1 MTIAPPESS
10 GNTFPDRP
18 DQTSDSPPENSRR
31 FVLLDLSV
39 LEDYDLSSQAL
50 ALYAHLKKF
59 ADYETGRCWPRKE
72 TLAARLRMAQGRS
85 VDRYITE
92 LRECGLI
99 QDVRPRFRNPD
110 DNRDWVL
117 DEPDEVHTT
126 QTSNLYV
133 VNMEPASPQVRPEC
147 APTQGG
153 GAAQRSGGVRQN
165 ADEQEPSTN
174 NQRPTTNLNTSEE
187 LTSEELTSAE
197 KTSVGGAAPIEFSE
211 KLVERKHRNGE
222 GTPKAMPLHP
232 RWQPNNANRAVARKI
247 GVDLTFAV
255 EQFRDA
261 MRGEKRRC
269 WGSAF
274 TKFLKAMAEQKTV
287 QFGVSTDE
295 LINASVT
302 RSLEAAR
309 TRAQKPA
316 EAKPDCET
324 SGTPN
329 TRNGSVKAAEVCM
342 TTHRSTDIEGPFKLR
357 AAIWTLEDDG
367 YRGASVRDR
376 VRELFEGGVPTFD
389 IIKLVKREFA
399 PELENLTA

>member
-1 MTIAPPESS
+1 MTTAPPESS
-10 GNTFPDRP
+10 GSTFPDQS

-31 FVLLDLSV
+31 FVLIDLSV
-39 LEDYDLSSQAL
+39 LEDYDLSPQAL
-50 ALYAHLKKF
+50 TLYAHLKKF

-85 VDRYITE
+85 VDRYIAE

-133 VNMEPASPQVRPEC
+133 VNMEPTSPQVRPGC
-147 APTQGG
+147 APAQGE
-153 GAAQRSGGVRQN
+153 GAPQRSGGARQN
-165 ADEQEPSTN
+165 ADEQEPLTN
-174 NQRPTTNLNTSEE
+174 NHLPTTNLNTSEE
-187 LTSEELTSAE
+187 PTSAE
-197 KTSVGGAAPIEFSE
+197 KTSVGGAAPIDEFSE
-211 KLVERKHRNGE
+211 KLTERKHRNGE

-247 GVDLTFAV
+247 GVDLGFAV

-274 TKFLKAMAEQKTV
+274 TKFLKAMAEQKTLP
-287 QFGVSTDE
+287 FGVSTDE
-295 LINASVT
+295 LISASVT
-302 RSLEAAR
+302 RALEAAR
-309 TRAQKPA
+309 TPVQKPA
-316 EAKPDCET
+316 GTEPDRET
-324 SGTPN
+324 PGTPN
-329 TRNGSVKAAEVCM
+329 TRNGRDEAAETS
-342 TTHRSTDIEGPFKLR
+342 TTAHRSTDIDGPFKLKS
-357 AAIWTLEDDG
+357 AIWTLEDDG

-376 VRELFEGGVPTFD
+376 VCELFEGGVPTFD
-389 IIKLVKREFA
+389 IIKLVKREFT
-399 PELENLTA
+399 PEPQSLTA

>member
-1 MTIAPPESS
+1 MTTAPPESS

-31 FVLLDLSV
+31 FVLIDLSV
-39 LEDYDLSSQAL
+39 LEDYDLSPQAVT
-50 ALYAHLKKF
+50 LYAHLKKF

-72 TLAARLRMAQGRS
+72 TLAARLRLAQGRS
-85 VDRYITE
+85 ADRYITE

-133 VNMEPASPQVRPEC
+133 VNMEPESPQFRPGC
-147 APTQGG
+147 APAQGE
-153 GAAQRSGGVRQN
+153 GAPQRSGGARQN

-174 NQRPTTNLNTSEE
+174 NHLPTTNPNTSEKP
-187 LTSEELTSAE
+187 TSAE
-197 KTSVGGAAPIEFSE
+197 KTSVGDAAPIDEFSE
-211 KLVERKHRNGE
+211 KLTERKHRNGE

-232 RWQPNNANRAVARKI
+232 RWQPNNANRAVARKM
-247 GVDLTFAV
+247 GVDLDFAV

-261 MRGEKRRC
+261 VRGEKRRC

-295 LINASVT
+295 LISASVT
-302 RSLEAAR
+302 RALQAAR
-309 TRAQKPA
+309 TLAQKPA
-316 EAKPDCET
+316 GTEPDRET
-324 SGTPN
+324 PGTPN
-329 TRNGSVKAAEVCM
+329 TRNDHVEAAATSM
-342 TTHRSTDIEGPFKLR
+342 TTHRSADIDGPFKFKS
-357 AAIWTLEDDG
+357 AIWTLEDDG

-376 VRELFEGGVPTFD
+376 VRELFEGGIPTFD
-389 IIKLVKREFA
+389 IIKSVKREFA
-399 PELENLTA
+399 PEPENLTA